1 MDRGVLERRLAK
13 LCGVWLGIGG
23 GIAMDIPSGG
33 NGGVKL
39 DGREEVR
46 LGYRRGQLPILEL
59 PPPVAEEIFNFNNRS
74 PGGTY

>member
-23 GIAMDIPSGG
+23 GIVTDIPSGG

-39 DGREEVR
+39 DGREVG
-46 LGYRRGQLPILEL
+46 LPDGCGQ
-59 PPPVAEEIFNFNNRS
+59 AETESGAPSHPR
-74 PGGTY
+74 